1 MSVSGNFRN
10 CRKITVE
17 RKRPAGLQPHGW
29 KQINPFR
36 NYILE
41 RMCLNVRKGIKTE
54 NRGDRRSMGSKTHM
68 SMKIIGTG
76 SALPAKQVSNEDLTR
91 LVDTS
96 DEWIR
101 ERTGIGSR
109 HISTGE
115 TAASLAADACKRALE
130 NAGRE
135 ASQVELLLAATC
147 SPEMALPCTA
157 CQVQELTGM
166 ENAVAFDLN
175 AACAGFLFALNTAYA
190 YITAGLYRNAL
201 IVGTEVLSKL
211 IDWSDRGTCILF
223 GDGAGAVMVERCED
237 GGVLGFVQHSDGS
250 RGKVLACGSRRLEN
264 PYFEG
269 QDFMRYVQ
277 MDGREVF
284 AFAVRQVPA
293 GIEEAL
299 EKAGAGVEDVD
310 LFVLH
315 QANRRIIEGIARR
328 LKADISKFPVNLD
341 RVGNMSSAAIPVL
354 LDELNRQGRLV
365 PGMTLVLSGFGAG
378 LTYGACVIKW

>member
-1 MSVSGNFRN
+1 MV
-10 CRKITVE
+10 I
-17 RKRPAGLQPHGW
+17 
-29 KQINPFR
+29 I
-36 NYILE
+36 
-41 RMCLNVRKGIKTE
+41 
-54 NRGDRRSMGSKTHM
+54 M

-76 SALPAKQVSNEDLTR
+76 SALPEKQVSNEELAK

-101 ERTGIGSR
+101 ERTGIGFR

-130 NAGRE
+130 NSGRKADE
-135 ASQVELLLAATC
+135 VELLLVATC
-147 SPEMALPCTA
+147 SPDMALPCTA
-157 CQVQELTGM
+157 CQVQKLTGA

-175 AACAGFLFALNTAYA
+175 AACAGFLFALNTACA
-190 YITAGLYRNAL
+190 YLSAGIYRNAL
-201 IVGTEVLSKL
+201 IVGTEVLSRL

-223 GDGAGAVMVERCED
+223 GDGAGAVMAEQCGD

-250 RGKVLACGSRRLEN
+250 RGNVLACGSRKLEN
-264 PYFEG
+264 PYFTG
-269 QDFMRYVQ
+269 QDFMQYVR

-299 EKAGAGVEDVD
+299 EKAGIGVEDVD

-315 QANRRIIEGIARR
+315 QANRRIIEGISRR
-328 LKADISKFPVNLD
+328 LKADISKFPINLD

-378 LTYGACVIKW
+378 LTYGACVIRW